1 MTMTDRS
8 RWVALY
14 VLCLGTLMI
23 VLDVTI
29 VGVALPSIKADLGF
43 SSNSIAW
50 VVNAYLLTFGGCLL
64 LGGRLGDLYGHRR
77 LFLIG
82 LGVFTLASLA
92 CGLSNSQGLLIA
104 ARAVQGLGGAV
115 VSAVSF
121 GLVMTLFTQPGE
133 RAKAMGIAGFV
144 ASGGGSIGVLLGGV
158 LTGTLSWHWIFLVN
172 VPIGILVFILSLRLL
187 PEAPGH
193 AISRSLDIGGAVTVT
208 ASLMLAVYGINGH
221 PGGWRSA
228 TTIGLLIGAVALFA
242 AFVAWEMRVEAP
254 LMPLRLFLHRNLS
267 TANGVGILWA
277 GAMFAWFF
285 ISSQYLQFVLGYKP
299 LKVGLAFL
307 PGNLIMG
314 ALSIG
319 ISAKLVMK
327 YGYRKPLAAG
337 LLLAAVGLG
346 LLARAPVHGHFLQ
359 DVLPSMILLGL
370 GAGIAFNPVLLAAMG
385 DVEPQEAG
393 IASGIVNTSFMMGGA
408 LGFAVLASIASSR
421 TSSLETAG
429 HSVNAALTGG
439 YHAAFLGGTICAVLA
454 AVVGVALL
462 HEARAPGFVHD
473 ERISAEPVF
482 DAD

>member
-1 MTMTDRS
+1 
-8 RWVALY
+8 
-14 VLCLGTLMI
+14 
-23 VLDVTI
+23 
-29 VGVALPSIKADLGF
+29 
-43 SSNSIAW
+43 
-50 VVNAYLLTFGGCLL
+50 
-64 LGGRLGDLYGHRR
+64 
-77 LFLIG
+77 
-82 LGVFTLASLA
+82 
-92 CGLSNSQGLLIA
+92 
-104 ARAVQGLGGAV
+104 
-115 VSAVSF
+115 
-121 GLVMTLFTQPGE
+121 
-133 RAKAMGIAGFV
+133 
-144 ASGGGSIGVLLGGV
+144 
-158 LTGTLSWHWIFLVN
+158 
-172 VPIGILVFILSLRLL
+172 
-187 PEAPGH
+187 
-193 AISRSLDIGGAVTVT
+193 
-208 ASLMLAVYGINGH
+208 MLAVYGINGH

-228 TTIGLLIGAVALFA
+228 TTIGLLIGAVVLFA

-319 ISAKLVMK
+319 ISAKLVMR

-393 IASGIVNTSFMMGGA
+393 HCLRHRQHVVHDGRRARLRGARKHRVVPHLESADRRALGEGGA
-408 LGFAVLASIASSR
+408 DRRLPRRVPRRHDLCRPGCRSRRGAAPRGESPRFA
-421 TSSLETAG
+421 
-429 HSVNAALTGG
+429 
-439 YHAAFLGGTICAVLA
+439 
-454 AVVGVALL
+454 
-462 HEARAPGFVHD
+462 HD
-473 ERISAEPVF
+473 ERHGVEPVF
-482 DAD
+482 DVD